1 MKDSIELAGH
11 GVMLAAIRLFGGNA
25 QIDVAVE
32 EMAELTQALVK
43 AKRYATDKEFDRFR
57 ANVIEE
63 IADVEIMLE
72 QLRIIFGSHEK
83 EIDDVKTFKLKR
95 LADRLKEM
103 IPDTEEEDT

>member
-1 MKDSIELAGH
+1 MNRQAVFS
-11 GVMLAAIRLFGGNA
+11 AAIHSNGGNA

-43 AKRYATDKEFDRFR
+43 TKRYATDKDFDRFR

-72 QLRIIFGSHEK
+72 QLRIIFGAHEK
-83 EIDDVKTFKLKR
+83 EIDDAKTFKLKR
-95 LADRLKEM
+95 LADRLKEL
-103 IPDTEEEDT
+103 IPYTEEEDT